1 MLGADSGR
9 PMASPSDNR
18 SGVWMP
24 DSRSGGPEGGQGRRF
39 SGGRHGEQH
48 NSHRIGWLRAVVLG
62 ANDGTI
68 SVASLVVG
76 IAASGA
82 LRPQILISGLAAT
95 VAGAASMA
103 AGEFVSVQSQADTEQ
118 ADLARER
125 RELASDPA
133 GELAELVEIY
143 RGRGLSLETAQ
154 QVAEQLTLH
163 DALGAHARDELG
175 LSETLRARPIQA
187 ALASAAS
194 FTLGALVPIL
204 AIRLAPENQIG
215 GVTTGAALVALAIL
229 GGLSA
234 RAGGAAVVRSVL
246 RMLVWGALAM
256 GITALVGHLAG
267 AVV

>member
-1 MLGADSGR
+1 
-9 PMASPSDNR
+9 MASSSENRYGLRPS
-18 SGVWMP
+18 GLQA
-24 DSRSGGPEGGQGRRF
+24 GGPEGGHGRR
-39 SGGRHGEQH
+39 SWGGRHGEQH

-82 LRPQILISGLAAT
+82 MRPQILISALAAT

-103 AGEFVSVQSQADTEQ
+103 AGEFVSVQSQADTEA

-125 RELASDPA
+125 RELATDPA

-143 RGRGLSLETAQ
+143 QGRGLTAETAR

-175 LSETLRARPIQA
+175 LSDTLRARPIQA
-187 ALASAAS
+187 SLASAAS
-194 FTLGALVPIL
+194 FTLGALVPVL
-204 AIRLAPENQIG
+204 AIRLAPENRIA
-215 GVTTGAALVALAIL
+215 GVTTAAALVALAIL

-234 RAGGAAVVRSVL
+234 QAGGATVLRGVV
-246 RMLVWGALAM
+246 RMLVWGGLAM
-256 GITALVGHLAG
+256 GITALAGHLAG

>member
-1 MLGADSGR
+1 
-9 PMASPSDNR
+9 
-18 SGVWMP
+18 
-24 DSRSGGPEGGQGRRF
+24 
-39 SGGRHGEQH
+39 
-48 NSHRIGWLRAVVLG
+48 VLG

-82 LRPQILISGLAAT
+82 MRPQILISALAAT

-103 AGEFVSVQSQADTEQ
+103 AGEFVSVQSQADTEA

-125 RELASDPA
+125 RELATDPA

-143 RGRGLSLETAQ
+143 QGRGLTAETAR

-175 LSETLRARPIQA
+175 LSDTLRARPIQTS
-187 ALASAAS
+187 LASAAS
-194 FTLGALVPIL
+194 FTLGALVPVL
-204 AIRLAPENQIG
+204 AIRLAPENRIA
-215 GVTTGAALVALAIL
+215 GVTTAAALVALAIL

-234 RAGGAAVVRSVL
+234 QAGGATVLRGVV
-246 RMLVWGALAM
+246 RMLVWGGAGHGDHGSGGASGRSGGLTPAAIQPHQGSLAPPAEAPRALRR
-256 GITALVGHLAG
+256 
-267 AVV
+267 

>member
-1 MLGADSGR
+1 
-9 PMASPSDNR
+9 MASPSDDL
-18 SGVWMP
+18 SGSSTP
-24 DSRSGGPEGGQGRRF
+24 ASRSGGSVGGHARR
-39 SGGRHGEQH
+39 SSAGRHGEQH

-125 RELASDPA
+125 RELATDPE

-143 RGRGLSLETAQ
+143 RGRGLNPEIAR

-163 DALGAHARDELG
+163 DALAAHARDELG
-175 LSETLRARPIQA
+175 LSDTLRARPLQA
-187 ALASAAS
+187 AVASASS

-204 AIRLAPENQIG
+204 AIKLAPENRIAV
-215 GVTTGAALVALAIL
+215 VTTGAALMTLAIL

-234 RAGGAAVVRSVL
+234 RAGGAAVLRGVL
-246 RMLVWGALAM
+246 RMVVWGGFAL

>member
-1 MLGADSGR
+1 
-9 PMASPSDNR
+9 
-18 SGVWMP
+18 
-24 DSRSGGPEGGQGRRF
+24 
-39 SGGRHGEQH
+39 
-48 NSHRIGWLRAVVLG
+48 
-62 ANDGTI
+62 
-68 SVASLVVG
+68 
-76 IAASGA
+76 
-82 LRPQILISGLAAT
+82 

-143 RGRGLSLETAQ
+143 RGRGLSAETAR

-163 DALGAHARDELG
+163 DALAAHARDELG
-175 LSETLRARPIQA
+175 LSETLRARPAQA

-194 FTLGALVPIL
+194 FVLGALVPLL
-204 AIRLAPENQIG
+204 AILLAPQGQIG
-215 GVTTGAALVALAIL
+215 TMTTAAALGALALL

-234 RAGGAAVVRSVL
+234 QVGGAAVRRGMVRMVL
-246 RMLVWGALAM
+246 WGALAL
-256 GITALVGHLAG
+256 GLTALVGHLVG

>member
-1 MLGADSGR
+1 MASSSDPSASVEASSGR
-9 PMASPSDNR
+9 RPH
-18 SGVWMP
+18 GH
-24 DSRSGGPEGGQGRRF
+24 
-39 SGGRHGEQH
+39 HGEQH

-82 LRPQILISGLAAT
+82 LRPQILLAGLAAT

-103 AGEFVSVQSQADTEQ
+103 AGEYVSVQSQADTEQ

-125 RELASDPA
+125 RELATDPA

-143 RGRGLSLETAQ
+143 RSRGLDAETARV
-154 QVAEQLTLH
+154 VAEQLTLH
-163 DALGAHARDELG
+163 DALAAHARDELG
-175 LSETLRARPIQA
+175 LSETMRARPVQA

-194 FTLGALVPIL
+194 FTLGALVPLL
-204 AIRLAPENQIG
+204 AILLAPRAQIG
-215 GVTTGAALVALAIL
+215 GVTTAAALAALGVL

-234 RAGGAAVVRSVL
+234 QAGGAAVRRSMARMVL
-246 RMLVWGALAM
+246 WGSLAL
-256 GITALVGHLAG
+256 GLTALVGRLAG

>member
-1 MLGADSGR
+1 
-9 PMASPSDNR
+9 MASSSDNR
-18 SGVWMP
+18 SGAWTP
-24 DSRSGGPEGGQGRRF
+24 SSRSGGPAGGHGRRS

-103 AGEFVSVQSQADTEQ
+103 AGEFVSVQSQADTEA
-118 ADLARER
+118 ADLARDR
-125 RELASDPA
+125 RDLATDPA

-143 RGRGLSLETAQ
+143 RGRGLTLETAR

-204 AIRLAPENQIG
+204 AIRLAPADRIG
-215 GVTTGAALVALAIL
+215 VVTTGAALVALAIL

-234 RAGGAAVVRSVL
+234 RAGGAEVL
-246 RMLVWGALAM
+246 RGVMRMLVWGALAM

>member
-1 MLGADSGR
+1 MLGSDSGR

-24 DSRSGGPEGGQGRRF
+24 ASRSAGPEGRQGRRF

-68 SVASLVVG
+68 SVA
-76 IAASGA
+76 
-82 LRPQILISGLAAT
+82 
-95 VAGAASMA
+95 GAASMA

-125 RELASDPA
+125 RELANDPA

-143 RGRGLSLETAQ
+143 RGRGLSFETAR

-163 DALGAHARDELG
+163 DALGAHARDELE

-194 FTLGALVPIL
+194 FILGALVPIL
-204 AIRLAPENQIG
+204 AIRLAPENRIG
-215 GVTTGAALVALAIL
+215 GVTTGAALVTLAIL

-234 RAGGAAVVRSVL
+234 RAGGAAVLRSLL

>member
-1 MLGADSGR
+1 
-9 PMASPSDNR
+9 MASASDHR
-18 SGVWMP
+18 SGSGTP
-24 DSRSGGPEGGQGRRF
+24 ASRTGGSEGAHGRR
-39 SGGRHGEQH
+39 STGGRHGEQH

-82 LRPQILISGLAAT
+82 LRPQILIAGLAAT
-95 VAGAASMA
+95 VAGASSMA
-103 AGEFVSVQSQADTEQ
+103 AGEFVSVQSQADTEE

-125 RELASDPA
+125 RELATDPA

-143 RGRGLSLETAQ
+143 RGRGLHPETAR

-175 LSETLRARPIQA
+175 LSDTLRARPIQA

-204 AIRLAPENQIG
+204 AICFAPENRIA
-215 GVTTGAALVALAIL
+215 GVTTGAALVALATL

-234 RAGGAAVVRSVL
+234 RAGGAVVLRSVL
-246 RMLVWGALAM
+246 RMVVWGALAM

>member
-1 MLGADSGR
+1 MLEADSGR
-9 PMASPSDNR
+9 PMASASDHR
-18 SGVWMP
+18 SASWTP
-24 DSRSGGPEGGQGRRF
+24 ASRSGGPKGAYGRG
-39 SGGRHGEQH
+39 SYGGRHGEEH

-68 SVASLVVG
+68 S
-76 IAASGA
+76 
-82 LRPQILISGLAAT
+82 

-143 RGRGLSLETAQ
+143 RGRGLNPETAR

-163 DALGAHARDELG
+163 DALAAHARDELG
-175 LSETLRARPIQA
+175 LSDTLRARPIQA

-194 FTLGALVPIL
+194 FTLGSLVPIL
-204 AIRLAPENQIG
+204 AISLAPENKIAV
-215 GVTTGAALVALAIL
+215 VTTGAALLALALL

-234 RAGGAAVVRSVL
+234 RAGGAAVLRSVL
-246 RMLVWGALAM
+246 RMLVWGALAI

>member
-1 MLGADSGR
+1 
-9 PMASPSDNR
+9 
-18 SGVWMP
+18 
-24 DSRSGGPEGGQGRRF
+24 
-39 SGGRHGEQH
+39 
-48 NSHRIGWLRAVVLG
+48 VVLG

-82 LRPQILISGLAAT
+82 LRPQILISGLAAM

-103 AGEFVSVQSQADTEQ
+103 AGEFVSVQSQADTEA

-143 RGRGLSLETAQ
+143 RGRGLNPDTARE
-154 QVAEQLTLH
+154 VAEQLTLH

-194 FTLGALVPIL
+194 FILGALVPIL
-204 AIRLAPENQIG
+204 AISLAPDNRIG
-215 GVTTGAALVALAIL
+215 VVTTAAALVALAIL

-234 RAGGAAVVRSVL
+234 RAGGADVPRGVL

-256 GITALVGHLAG
+256 GITALAGHLAG
-267 AVV
+267 AVI

>member
-1 MLGADSGR
+1 
-9 PMASPSDNR
+9 
-18 SGVWMP
+18 MP
-24 DSRSGGPEGGQGRRF
+24 ASRSAGPEGRQGRRF

-68 SVASLVVG
+68 SVA
-76 IAASGA
+76 
-82 LRPQILISGLAAT
+82 
-95 VAGAASMA
+95 GAASMA

-125 RELASDPA
+125 RELANDPA

-143 RGRGLSLETAQ
+143 RGRGLSFETAR

-194 FTLGALVPIL
+194 FILGALVPIL
-204 AIRLAPENQIG
+204 AIRLAPENRIG
-215 GVTTGAALVALAIL
+215 GVTTGAALVTLAIL

-234 RAGGAAVVRSVL
+234 RAGGAAVLRSVL

>member
-1 MLGADSGR
+1 MLEADSGR
-9 PMASPSDNR
+9 PMASASDHSSAAWN
-18 SGVWMP
+18 P
-24 DSRSGGPEGGQGRRF
+24 ASRSGGPKGGYGRGTPGR
-39 SGGRHGEQH
+39 RHGEEH

-62 ANDGTI
+62 ANDGII

-82 LRPQILISGLAAT
+82 LRPQLLISGLAAT

-143 RGRGLSLETAQ
+143 RGRGLNPETAR

-163 DALGAHARDELG
+163 DALAAHARDELG
-175 LSETLRARPIQA
+175 LSDTLRARPIQA

-194 FTLGALVPIL
+194 FTLGSLVPIL
-204 AIRLAPENQIG
+204 AISLAPENKIAV
-215 GVTTGAALVALAIL
+215 VTTGAALLALALL

-234 RAGGAAVVRSVL
+234 RAGGAAVLRSVL
-246 RMLVWGALAM
+246 RMLVWGALAI
-256 GITALVGHLAG
+256 GITALVGNLAG